1 MLFRKRTQN
10 PEGPP
15 ASVPLPDEDA
25 VVLPPGSGRTVIGT
39 HTRIRGTLTGEG
51 SIVVRGT
58 VEGGI
63 AIGGG
68 LTVTASGTV
77 QAEVEAESV
86 ALAGEARGSLRATSR
101 VILSPSGLFE
111 GEMATPILEVHPG
124 SVLKGRTRVAGV
136 PAVRG
141 RGLSH

>member
-1 MLFRKRTQN
+1 
-10 PEGPP
+10 
-15 ASVPLPDEDA
+15 V
-25 VVLPPGSGRTVIGT
+25 GT
-39 HTRIRGTLTGEG
+39 RTRIRGTLTGEG
-51 SIVVRGT
+51 SVVVRGA

-77 QAEVEAESV
+77 DAEVEAASV

-101 VILSPSGLFE
+101 VILASSGLFE

-136 PAVRG
+136 PAVGR

>member
-77 QAEVEAESV
+77 QAEVEAEVDVRHGGSSHLRDREN
-86 ALAGEARGSLRATSR
+86 AAQISPLAKMIPPVDTLQLIAED
-101 VILSPSGLFE
+101 E
-111 GEMATPILEVHPG
+111 
-124 SVLKGRTRVAGV
+124 
-136 PAVRG
+136 
-141 RGLSH
+141 